1 MSVESFPKLI
11 DSRRPAH
18 CGCHH
23 SLGWDPEIYTDEPS
37 ANFHPS
43 QISDCEWDVASG
55 FKAPLP
61 WLPSMMNCALKPEPK
76 WALYHSLALPGSC
89 TTATERQP
97 QQASFL
103 VEVFQGQYFAR
114 DIFYPW
120 NKLNSVLLLMLACVF
135 DSNWCNM
142 LFFCVF
148 PAWSVLG
155 KEVGLVVTK

>member
-1 MSVESFPKLI
+1 MSPFPGLGSWNI
-11 DSRRPAH
+11 YRWAECQLSSLSDFWLWM
-18 CGCHH
+18 GC
-23 SLGWDPEIYTDEPS
+23 
-37 ANFHPS
+37 S
-43 QISDCEWDVASG
+43 QRLQG
-55 FKAPLP
+55 PT
-61 WLPSMMNCALKPEPK
+61 ALTPQHGELCLEA
-76 WALYHSLALPGSC
+76 WAKMSPFHSLALPGSC